1 MSQQG
6 RPELAMG
13 SNRTMVPE
21 TPPGSEMVVH
31 GSDFPTTSEQCGD
44 TIFKG
49 QFIPGIVTS
58 HLESARKRVY
68 SSLGES
74 ARNNRK
80 NKSKVSKV
88 CRQRSYKCISC
99 GFKCA
104 SQSAMGDH
112 QVDKHLEQYMEEI
125 GVESSEP
132 PSSDDDLTSYVDVST
147 NLKEVIEISSDD
159 CTDDVMNGITNSDE
173 IMNLPSNSTN
183 STDVSDC
190 IVISDDSEEN
200 DDTRSVPMKLY
211 NGDEQLP
218 IFKEGK
224 ELDIDTNNHK
234 GLQVKRCEVRL
245 AVFRN
250 HKGLQI
256 KMEYRDR
263 PAILS
268 QPTGEEPETMDSE
281 TQESIEME
289 DITLVPHQFPNHCRL
304 KNLIAVRV
312 LHHFPNHCRLKNLIA
327 VRVLHQFPNHCRLKN
342 LIAVWVMHQFPIHLK
357 IRKHVLN

>member
-1 MSQQG
+1 MFDD
-6 RPELAMG
+6 RNVEKIYFDPLDFAME
-13 SNRTMVPE
+13 TYLMVYE
-21 TPPGSEMVVH
+21 KIE
-31 GSDFPTTSEQCGD
+31 SDFPTTSEQCGD

-250 HKGLQI
+250 HKGLQV
-256 KMEYRDR
+256 KRCEVCLAVFR
-263 PAILS
+263 
-268 QPTGEEPETMDSE
+268 
-281 TQESIEME
+281 
-289 DITLVPHQFPNHCRL
+289 NCKRL
-304 KNLIAVRV
+304 QIAVSGQLSLRSTYMKKKRIKCLQYYTV
-312 LHHFPNHCRLKNLIA
+312 L
-327 VRVLHQFPNHCRLKN
+327 
-342 LIAVWVMHQFPIHLK
+342 
-357 IRKHVLN
+357 